1 MHYPAGRSGVD
12 DELLAFAEALGGA
25 ESVDVVLARSLSVI
39 RSLLSDATV
48 TYHGLDAGSD
58 AVTTFESTDTTEA
71 VHRSEDE
78 SVPVSV
84 VRSAIEAE
92 SVTRG
97 DAFVTEA
104 DAEGWDTATTG
115 DTATTDLFAPV
126 ADHGVLRVTL
136 PSADGAADRTIALI
150 ERVASAAAAAL
161 NRVVGSREP
170 DRERR
175 RDAAALDAAALHQFH
190 ETTMA
195 GAEFDAAVAE
205 LLSLARDYVELDVG
219 IFSRVEDETYTVE
232 SVADRTGTYETGA
245 TFDAAEAVC
254 AATLGGNPTEPVAFA
269 DVTETEYAASS
280 AAEGVDAYI
289 GVPVFV
295 DGASYGTVAFFSE
308 EPRSAPFRAGE
319 REFVKLLAQW
329 VGTEIERRHRFEELE
344 RYETILQAVDDPVYA
359 LDAAGEFTFVNE
371 AAKREFGYGDEVI
384 GADPS
389 IGMDEADIARV
400 REQIVDLIAEDER
413 SKRAEFDLHTADG
426 GRKIVENRIALIG
439 DDEFRGSAGVL
450 RDVTSRKRRER
461 QLTSIKRAIEQSAD
475 GFAILDDGEYTYVDE
490 THVEMY
496 GFESKAQ
503 LLGDSWRRLYDDAEI
518 ERLEAE
524 AFPALEA
531 EGRWRGTVT
540 GRRPDGTTF
549 PAELSLTAVDD
560 GRIVC
565 TARDQSER
573 QRQREELELF
583 QRAIEQAADG
593 VAVLDGDEYTYIDE
607 THVEMYGFESKAQ
620 LLGESWRRLY
630 DDDEI
635 DRLEAEAFPALEAE
649 GRWRGAVTGRRP
661 DGTTFP
667 AELSLTAV
675 DDGRIVCTARDQSE
689 RQRQREELELFQ
701 RAIEQA
707 ADGVA
712 VLDGDEYTYID
723 ETHVEMYGFESKA
736 QLLGESW
743 RRLYDDDEIDRLEAE
758 AFPALEAEGR
768 WRGAVTGRR
777 PDGTTFP
784 AELSLTIIEDGR
796 LVCTVRDETDRKER
810 ERELE
815 LKERAMDEATVAIQ
829 IADATRDDNPLV
841 YVNDG
846 FEQVTGYASEEALG
860 RNPRFLR
867 GDDTD
872 PEQRARLREAIERD
886 EPVSLDIQNYRKDGT
901 PYWSQLSITPVTDD
915 RGTVRNYIGIQQDV
929 TDRRER
935 EQKLF
940 AERERFR
947 LLLESVDEYAFLAVD
962 EEGRIQTWNENAE
975 SLFGYDEEAAVGMS
989 TAELRRTDDREV
1001 GVSDRLLDQARIAGQ
1016 SAHEGWYVRADGNRF
1031 YADVRYARLE
1041 HDDGTFR
1048 GYAMIVRDMTE
1059 RRRQQRRTERFV
1071 EESDD
1076 VITVVDTTGTITY
1089 ASGSSRS
1096 VFAHEPDD
1104 LVGGNLFDHAHPTDR
1119 KETMEAFFEA
1129 VERPDSNR
1137 ELEFRLES
1145 GDGEW
1150 LNVEGQ
1156 CRNMLDD
1163 GAVDG
1168 MLLYL
1173 RDVTDR
1179 RERARRFE
1187 SVFNQTFQFAGLLN
1201 PDGTVVELND
1211 TEFAF
1216 DEETREA
1223 IVGEG
1228 FCDAPLWEHS
1238 DAARTDLRTAIERAA
1253 DGEATRYGTKMRGA
1267 NGLVT
1272 VDLSVNP
1279 VTNED
1284 GDTSQIVVAG
1294 RDVSAEQRQ
1303 RQHLDVV
1310 HRVMRH
1316 NMRNDLGKV
1325 RGWAE
1330 LMCEE
1335 SDPDARTEHLA
1346 TLNRILDKWESMT
1359 ERVKQVR
1366 RASQRVHQSMEAD
1379 PASLVADAVAPV
1391 RDEHPDATIS
1401 TAVSADAL
1409 TRVPATLLDAIRE
1422 LAENAANTGPDAD
1435 VEVEL
1440 SSPEDGW
1447 IEVSVRDDGPGLPQM
1462 EADALETGE
1471 ETPLNHGNGLGLW
1484 MVRMI
1489 TTQAGGDISVRT
1501 AEAGTDVRLRVPTE

>member
-1 MHYPAGRSGVD
+1 MCYPAGPSSVD

-25 ESVDVVLARSLSVI
+25 ESVDAVLTRSLSVI

-48 TYHGLDAGSD
+48 AYHGLDAGSD
-58 AVTTFESTDTTEA
+58 AVTTFELTGTTEA
-71 VHRSEDE
+71 VHRSGDE
-78 SVPVSV
+78 AVPVSV
-84 VRSAIEAE
+84 VRSVIEAE

-97 DAFVTEA
+97 DAFVAEA

-136 PSADGAADRTIALI
+136 PSADGAADRTTALI

-161 NRVVGSREP
+161 NRVGGSREP

-175 RDAAALDAAALHQFH
+175 QDAAALDAAALHQFH

-254 AATLGGNPTEPVAFA
+254 AATLSGNPTEPVAFA

-426 GRKIVENRIALIG
+426 SRKIVENRIALIG

-450 RDVTSRKRRER
+450 RDITSRKRRER

-475 GFAILDDGEYTYVDE
+475 GFAILDNGEYTYVDE

-503 LLGDSWRRLYDDAEI
+503 LLGDSWRRLYDDDEI
-518 ERLEAE
+518 DRLEAE

-549 PAELSLTAVDD
+549 PTEISLTAVDD

-565 TARDQSER
+565 TARDESER

-620 LLGESWRRLY
+620 LLG
-630 DDDEI
+630 D
-635 DRLEAEAFPALEAE
+635 
-649 GRWRGAVTGRRP
+649 
-661 DGTTFP
+661 
-667 AELSLTAV
+667 
-675 DDGRIVCTARDQSE
+675 
-689 RQRQREELELFQ
+689 
-701 RAIEQA
+701 
-707 ADGVA
+707 
-712 VLDGDEYTYID
+712 
-723 ETHVEMYGFESKA
+723 
-736 QLLGESW
+736 SW

-846 FEQVTGYASEEALG
+846 FEQVTGYASEETLG
-860 RNPRFLR
+860 RNPRFLQ

-872 PEQRARLREAIERD
+872 PEQRARLRKAIERD
-886 EPVSLDIQNYRKDGT
+886 APVSLDIQNYRKDGT
-901 PYWSQLSITPVTDD
+901 QYWSHLSITPVTDD
-915 RGTVRNYIGIQQDV
+915 QGTVRNYIGIQQDV

-989 TAELRRTDDREV
+989 TAELHRTDDREV

-1016 SAHEGWYVRADGNRF
+1016 SAHEGWYVRADENRF

-1076 VITVVDTTGTITY
+1076 VITVVDTAGTITY
-1089 ASGSSRS
+1089 ASGSSRN

-1129 VERPDSNR
+1129 VERSDSNR

-1201 PDGTVVELND
+1201 PDGTVVEVND

-1216 DEETREA
+1216 GEETRETL
-1223 IVGEG
+1223 VGER
-1228 FCDAPLWEHS
+1228 FCDTALWEHS
-1238 DAARTDLRTAIERAA
+1238 DAARTDLRTAVERAA
-1253 DGEATRYGTKMRGA
+1253 EGEGTRYETTMYGA

-1272 VDLSVNP
+1272 VDLSVKP
-1279 VTNED
+1279 VTRED
-1284 GDTSQIVVAG
+1284 GDTSLIVVAG

-1310 HRVMRH
+1310 HRVLRH

-1335 SDPDARTEHLA
+1335 SDRDARSEHLA

-1359 ERVKQVR
+1359 ERVKQIR
-1366 RASQRVHQSMEAD
+1366 RASQRIDQSTGAD
-1379 PASLVADAVAPV
+1379 PDSLVADATAPV
-1391 RDEHPDATIS
+1391 RDEYPDATIS
-1401 TAVSADAL
+1401 TEVSADAL

-1462 EADALETGE
+1462 EANALETGE

>member
-549 PAELSLTAVDD
+549 PT
-560 GRIVC
+560 
-565 TARDQSER
+565 
-573 QRQREELELF
+573 
-583 QRAIEQAADG
+583 
-593 VAVLDGDEYTYIDE
+593 
-607 THVEMYGFESKAQ
+607 
-620 LLGESWRRLY
+620 
-630 DDDEI
+630 EI
-635 DRLEAEAFPALEAE
+635 
-649 GRWRGAVTGRRP
+649 
-661 DGTTFP
+661 
-667 AELSLTAV
+667 SLTAV

>member
-1 MHYPAGRSGVD
+1 MQNPVGRSGVEA
-12 DELLAFAEALGGA
+12 ELLAFAEALGGA
-25 ESVDVVLARSLSVI
+25 ESADVVLARSLSVI

-71 VHRSEDE
+71 VRRSGDE
-78 SVPVSV
+78 AVPVSV
-84 VRSAIEAE
+84 VRSVIEAE

-97 DAFVTEA
+97 DEFVTEA
-104 DAEGWDTATTG
+104 DAEGW

-136 PSADGAADRTIALI
+136 PSADGAADRTTALI

-175 RDAAALDAAALHQFH
+175 RDAAALDAAALHRFH

-205 LLSLARDYVELDVG
+205 LLSLARDYVDLDVG

-245 TFDAAEAVC
+245 TFDAPEAIC
-254 AATLGGNPTEPVAFA
+254 AATLDGNPTEPVAFA

-319 REFVKLLAQW
+319 REFIKLLAQW
-329 VGTEIERRHRFEELE
+329 VGTEIERRHRLEKLE

-371 AAKREFGYGDEVI
+371 AAKREFGYGDEVV

-389 IGMDEADIARV
+389 IGMAEADIARV
-400 REQIVDLIAEDER
+400 REQIVELTEGDER
-413 SKRAEFDLHTADG
+413 SKRAEFDLRTTDG
-426 GRKIVENRIALIG
+426 DHKIVENSIALIG
-439 DDEFRGSAGVL
+439 DDEFRGTAGVL
-450 RDVTSRKRRER
+450 RDITSRKRRER
-461 QLTSIKRAIEQSAD
+461 QLASIKRAIEQSAD
-475 GFAILDDGEYTYVDE
+475 GFAMLDDG
-490 THVEMY
+490 
-496 GFESKAQ
+496 
-503 LLGDSWRRLYDDAEI
+503 
-518 ERLEAE
+518 
-524 AFPALEA
+524 
-531 EGRWRGTVT
+531 
-540 GRRPDGTTF
+540 
-549 PAELSLTAVDD
+549 
-560 GRIVC
+560 
-565 TARDQSER
+565 
-573 QRQREELELF
+573 
-583 QRAIEQAADG
+583 
-593 VAVLDGDEYTYIDE
+593 EYTYIDE
-607 THVEMYGFESKAQ
+607 THVGMYGFESEAQ

-635 DRLEAEAFPALEAE
+635 E
-649 GRWRGAVTGRRP
+649 
-661 DGTTFP
+661 
-667 AELSLTAV
+667 
-675 DDGRIVCTARDQSE
+675 
-689 RQRQREELELFQ
+689 
-701 RAIEQA
+701 
-707 ADGVA
+707 
-712 VLDGDEYTYID
+712 
-723 ETHVEMYGFESKA
+723 
-736 QLLGESW
+736 
-743 RRLYDDDEIDRLEAE
+743 RLEAE

-841 YVNDG
+841 YVNHG
-846 FEQVTGYASEEALG
+846 FEQVTGYAPEEALG
-860 RNPRFLR
+860 RNPRFLQ
-867 GDDTD
+867 GEDTD
-872 PEQRARLREAIERD
+872 PEQKARLREAIERD

-915 RGTVRNYIGIQQDV
+915 RGVVRNYIGIQQDV
-929 TDRRER
+929 TERRER

-947 LLLESVDEYAFLAVD
+947 LLLESIDEYAFLVVD

-975 SLFGYDEEAAVGMS
+975 SLFGYGEQAAVGMS
-989 TAELRRTDDREV
+989 IAGLHPVDDRET
-1001 GVSDRLLDQARIAGQ
+1001 GLPDRLLDQARIAGQ
-1016 SAHEGWYVRADGNRF
+1016 SAHEGWYVGADGDRF
-1031 YADVRYARLE
+1031 YADVRYARLD

-1048 GYAMIVRDMTE
+1048 GYAMIVHDMTE

-1076 VITVVDTTGTITY
+1076 VITVVDTDGTVTY

-1096 VFAHEPDD
+1096 VLAHEPDD

-1129 VERPDSNR
+1129 VDRPDSNR

-1156 CRNMLDD
+1156 CQNMLDD
-1163 GAVDG
+1163 GGIDG

-1201 PDGTVVELND
+1201 PDGTIVELND
-1211 TEFAF
+1211 TSFAL
-1216 DEETREA
+1216 DEETRETL
-1223 IVGEG
+1223 VGER
-1228 FCDAPLWEHS
+1228 FCDTPLWEHS
-1238 DAARTDLRTAIERAA
+1238 DAARTDLRTAVEQAA
-1253 DGEATRYGTKMRGA
+1253 DGEGTRYETKMRGA

-1272 VDLSVNP
+1272 VDLSVKP
-1279 VTNED
+1279 VTRED
-1284 GDTSQIVVAG
+1284 GDTSLIVVAG

-1335 SDPDARTEHLA
+1335 SDRDARTEHLA
-1346 TLNRILDKWESMT
+1346 ILNRILDKWESMT

-1366 RASQRVHQSMEAD
+1366 RASQRIDQPTGAD
-1379 PASLVADAVAPV
+1379 PESLVADAVAPV

-1401 TAVSADAL
+1401 TEVSSDAL

-1462 EADALETGE
+1462 EAEALETGE

-1489 TTQAGGDISVRT
+1489 TMQAGGDISVRT
-1501 AEAGTDVRLRVPTE
+1501 AEAGTDVRLRVPME

>member
-1 MHYPAGRSGVD
+1 MQNPVGRSGVEA
-12 DELLAFAEALGGA
+12 ELLAFAEALGGA
-25 ESVDVVLARSLSVI
+25 ESADVVLARSLSVI

-71 VHRSEDE
+71 VRRSGDE
-78 SVPVSV
+78 AVPVSV
-84 VRSAIEAE
+84 VRSVIEAE

-97 DAFVTEA
+97 DEFVTEA
-104 DAEGWDTATTG
+104 DAEGWDTV
-115 DTATTDLFAPV
+115 TTDLFAPV

-136 PSADGAADRTIALI
+136 PSADGAADRTTALI

-175 RDAAALDAAALHQFH
+175 RDAAALDAAALHRFH

-205 LLSLARDYVELDVG
+205 LLSLARDYVDLDVG

-245 TFDAAEAVC
+245 TFDAPEAIC
-254 AATLGGNPTEPVAFA
+254 AATLDGNPTEPVAFA

-319 REFVKLLAQW
+319 REFIKLLAQW
-329 VGTEIERRHRFEELE
+329 VGTEIERRHRLEELE

-371 AAKREFGYGDEVI
+371 AAKREFGYGDEVV

-389 IGMDEADIARV
+389 IGMAEADIARV
-400 REQIVDLIAEDER
+400 REQIVELTEGDER
-413 SKRAEFDLHTADG
+413 SKRAEFDLRTTDG
-426 GRKIVENRIALIG
+426 DHKIVENRIALIG
-439 DDEFRGSAGVL
+439 DDEFRGTAGVL
-450 RDVTSRKRRER
+450 RDITSRKRRER
-461 QLTSIKRAIEQSAD
+461 QLASIKQ
-475 GFAILDDGEYTYVDE
+475 
-490 THVEMY
+490 
-496 GFESKAQ
+496 
-503 LLGDSWRRLYDDAEI
+503 
-518 ERLEAE
+518 
-524 AFPALEA
+524 
-531 EGRWRGTVT
+531 
-540 GRRPDGTTF
+540 
-549 PAELSLTAVDD
+549 
-560 GRIVC
+560 
-565 TARDQSER
+565 
-573 QRQREELELF
+573 
-583 QRAIEQAADG
+583 AIEQAADG

-607 THVEMYGFESKAQ
+607 THVEMYGFESTAQ

-635 DRLEAEAFPALEAE
+635 E
-649 GRWRGAVTGRRP
+649 
-661 DGTTFP
+661 
-667 AELSLTAV
+667 
-675 DDGRIVCTARDQSE
+675 
-689 RQRQREELELFQ
+689 
-701 RAIEQA
+701 
-707 ADGVA
+707 
-712 VLDGDEYTYID
+712 
-723 ETHVEMYGFESKA
+723 
-736 QLLGESW
+736 
-743 RRLYDDDEIDRLEAE
+743 RLEAE

-841 YVNDG
+841 YVNHG
-846 FEQVTGYASEEALG
+846 FEQVTGYAPEEALG
-860 RNPRFLR
+860 RNPRFLQ
-867 GDDTD
+867 GEDTD
-872 PEQRARLREAIERD
+872 PEQKARLREAIERD

-915 RGTVRNYIGIQQDV
+915 RGVVRNYIGIQQDV
-929 TDRRER
+929 TERRER

-947 LLLESVDEYAFLAVD
+947 LLLESVDEYAFLVVD

-975 SLFGYDEEAAVGMS
+975 SLFGYGEQAAVGMS
-989 TAELRRTDDREV
+989 IAGLHPVDDRET
-1001 GVSDRLLDQARIAGQ
+1001 GLADRLLDQARIAGQ
-1016 SAHEGWYVRADGNRF
+1016 SAHEGWYVGADGDRF
-1031 YADVRYARLE
+1031 YADVRYARLD

-1048 GYAMIVRDMTE
+1048 GYAMIVHDMTE

-1076 VITVVDTTGTITY
+1076 VITVVDTDGTVTY

-1096 VFAHEPDD
+1096 VLAHEPDD

-1129 VERPDSNR
+1129 VDRPDSNR

-1156 CRNMLDD
+1156 CQNMLDD
-1163 GAVDG
+1163 GAIDG

-1173 RDVTDR
+1173 RDATDR

-1201 PDGTVVELND
+1201 PDGTIVELND
-1211 TEFAF
+1211 TSFAL
-1216 DEETREA
+1216 DEETRETL
-1223 IVGEG
+1223 VGER
-1228 FCDAPLWEHS
+1228 FCDTPLWEHS
-1238 DAARTDLRTAIERAA
+1238 DAARTDLRTAVEQAA
-1253 DGEATRYGTKMRGA
+1253 DGEGTRYETKMRGA

-1272 VDLSVNP
+1272 VDLSVKP
-1279 VTNED
+1279 VTRED
-1284 GDTSQIVVAG
+1284 GDTSLIVVAG

-1303 RQHLDVV
+1303 RQHLDIV

-1335 SDPDARTEHLA
+1335 SDRDARTEHLA
-1346 TLNRILDKWESMT
+1346 ILNRILDKWESMT

-1366 RASQRVHQSMEAD
+1366 RASQRIDQPTGAD
-1379 PASLVADAVAPV
+1379 PESLVADAVAPV

-1401 TAVSADAL
+1401 TEVSSDAL

-1462 EADALETGE
+1462 EAEALETGE

-1489 TTQAGGDISVRT
+1489 TMQAGGDISVRT
-1501 AEAGTDVRLRVPTE
+1501 AEAGTDVRLRVPME

>member
-1 MHYPAGRSGVD
+1 MQNPVGRSGVEA
-12 DELLAFAEALGGA
+12 ELLAFAEALGGA
-25 ESVDVVLARSLSVI
+25 ESADVVLARSLSVI

-71 VHRSEDE
+71 VRRSGDE
-78 SVPVSV
+78 AVPVSV
-84 VRSAIEAE
+84 VRSVIEAE

-97 DAFVTEA
+97 DEFVTEA
-104 DAEGWDTATTG
+104 DAEGWDTV
-115 DTATTDLFAPV
+115 TTDLFAPV

-136 PSADGAADRTIALI
+136 PSADGAADRTTALI

-175 RDAAALDAAALHQFH
+175 RDAAALDAAALHRFH

-205 LLSLARDYVELDVG
+205 LLSLARDYVDLDVG

-245 TFDAAEAVC
+245 TFDAPEAIC
-254 AATLGGNPTEPVAFA
+254 AATLDGNPTEPVAFA

-319 REFVKLLAQW
+319 REFIKLLAQW
-329 VGTEIERRHRFEELE
+329 VGTEIERRHRLEELE

-371 AAKREFGYGDEVI
+371 AAKREFGYGDEVV

-389 IGMDEADIARV
+389 IGMAEADIARV
-400 REQIVDLIAEDER
+400 REQIVELTEGDER
-413 SKRAEFDLHTADG
+413 SKRAEFDLRTTDG
-426 GRKIVENRIALIG
+426 DHKIVENRIALIG
-439 DDEFRGSAGVL
+439 DDEFRGTAGVL
-450 RDVTSRKRRER
+450 RDITSRKRRER
-461 QLTSIKRAIEQSAD
+461 QLASIKRAIEQSAD
-475 GFAILDDGEYTYVDE
+475 GFAILDDGEYTYIDE
-490 THVEMY
+490 THVGMY
-496 GFESKAQ
+496 GFESEAQ
-503 LLGDSWRRLYDDAEI
+503 LLGESWRRLYDDDEI

-524 AFPALEA
+524 ALPAVEA
-531 EGRWRGTVT
+531 EGRWHGTVT

-549 PAELSLTAVDD
+549 PTEISLTAVDD

-565 TARDQSER
+565 TARDESER

-583 QRAIEQAADG
+583 QQAIEQAADG

-607 THVEMYGFESKAQ
+607 THVEMYGFESTAQ

-635 DRLEAEAFPALEAE
+635 E
-649 GRWRGAVTGRRP
+649 
-661 DGTTFP
+661 
-667 AELSLTAV
+667 
-675 DDGRIVCTARDQSE
+675 
-689 RQRQREELELFQ
+689 
-701 RAIEQA
+701 
-707 ADGVA
+707 
-712 VLDGDEYTYID
+712 
-723 ETHVEMYGFESKA
+723 
-736 QLLGESW
+736 
-743 RRLYDDDEIDRLEAE
+743 RLEAE

-841 YVNDG
+841 YVNHG
-846 FEQVTGYASEEALG
+846 FEQVTGYAPEEALG
-860 RNPRFLR
+860 RNPRFLQ
-867 GDDTD
+867 GEDTD
-872 PEQRARLREAIERD
+872 PEQKARLREVIERD

-915 RGTVRNYIGIQQDV
+915 RGVVRNYIGIQQDV
-929 TDRRER
+929 TERRER

-947 LLLESVDEYAFLAVD
+947 LLLESVDEYAFLVVD

-975 SLFGYDEEAAVGMS
+975 SLFGYGEQAAVGMS
-989 TAELRRTDDREV
+989 IAGLHPVDDRET
-1001 GVSDRLLDQARIAGQ
+1001 GLPDRLLDQARIAGQ
-1016 SAHEGWYVRADGNRF
+1016 SAHEGWYVGADGDRF
-1031 YADVRYARLE
+1031 YADVRYARLD

-1048 GYAMIVRDMTE
+1048 GYAMIVHDMTE

-1076 VITVVDTTGTITY
+1076 VITVVDTDGTVTY

-1096 VFAHEPDD
+1096 VLAHEPDD

-1129 VERPDSNR
+1129 VDRPDSNR

-1156 CRNMLDD
+1156 CQNMLDD
-1163 GAVDG
+1163 GAIDG

-1201 PDGTVVELND
+1201 PDGTIVELND
-1211 TEFAF
+1211 TSFAL
-1216 DEETREA
+1216 DEETRETL
-1223 IVGEG
+1223 VGER
-1228 FCDAPLWEHS
+1228 FCDTPLWEHS
-1238 DAARTDLRTAIERAA
+1238 DAARTDLRTAVEQAA
-1253 DGEATRYGTKMRGA
+1253 DGEGTRYETKMRGA

-1272 VDLSVNP
+1272 VDLSMKP
-1279 VTNED
+1279 VTRED
-1284 GDTSQIVVAG
+1284 GDTSLIVVAG

-1335 SDPDARTEHLA
+1335 SDRDARTEHLA
-1346 TLNRILDKWESMT
+1346 ILNRILDKWESMT

-1366 RASQRVHQSMEAD
+1366 RASQRIDQPTGAD
-1379 PASLVADAVAPV
+1379 PESLVADAVAPV

-1401 TAVSADAL
+1401 TEVSSDAL

-1462 EADALETGE
+1462 EAEALETGE

-1489 TTQAGGDISVRT
+1489 TMQAGGDISVRT
-1501 AEAGTDVRLRVPTE
+1501 AEAGTDLRLRVPME

>member
-531 EGRWRGTVT
+531 EERWRGTVT

-549 PAELSLTAVDD
+549 PT
-560 GRIVC
+560 
-565 TARDQSER
+565 
-573 QRQREELELF
+573 
-583 QRAIEQAADG
+583 
-593 VAVLDGDEYTYIDE
+593 
-607 THVEMYGFESKAQ
+607 
-620 LLGESWRRLY
+620 
-630 DDDEI
+630 EI
-635 DRLEAEAFPALEAE
+635 
-649 GRWRGAVTGRRP
+649 
-661 DGTTFP
+661 
-667 AELSLTAV
+667 SLTAV

>member
-1 MHYPAGRSGVD
+1 MYYPAGRSGVD

-71 VHRSEDE
+71 VHRSGDE

-97 DAFVTEA
+97 DAFVTET

-136 PSADGAADRTIALI
+136 PSADGAADRTTALI

-161 NRVVGSREP
+161 NRVGGSREP

-232 SVADRTGTYETGA
+232 SVADRTGTYETEA

-400 REQIVDLIAEDER
+400 REQIVDLIAEDEW
-413 SKRAEFDLHTADG
+413 SKQAEFDLHTADG
-426 GRKIVENRIALIG
+426 SRKIVENRIALIG

-450 RDVTSRKRRER
+450 RDITSRKRRER

-503 LLGDSWRRLYDDAEI
+503 LLGD
-518 ERLEAE
+518 
-524 AFPALEA
+524 
-531 EGRWRGTVT
+531 
-540 GRRPDGTTF
+540 
-549 PAELSLTAVDD
+549 
-560 GRIVC
+560 
-565 TARDQSER
+565 
-573 QRQREELELF
+573 
-583 QRAIEQAADG
+583 
-593 VAVLDGDEYTYIDE
+593 
-607 THVEMYGFESKAQ
+607 
-620 LLGESWRRLY
+620 
-630 DDDEI
+630 
-635 DRLEAEAFPALEAE
+635 
-649 GRWRGAVTGRRP
+649 
-661 DGTTFP
+661 
-667 AELSLTAV
+667 
-675 DDGRIVCTARDQSE
+675 
-689 RQRQREELELFQ
+689 
-701 RAIEQA
+701 
-707 ADGVA
+707 
-712 VLDGDEYTYID
+712 
-723 ETHVEMYGFESKA
+723 
-736 QLLGESW
+736 SW

-846 FEQVTGYASEEALG
+846 FEQVTGYASEETLG
-860 RNPRFLR
+860 RNPRFLQ

-872 PEQRARLREAIERD
+872 PEQRARLRKAIERD

-901 PYWSQLSITPVTDD
+901 QYWSRLSITPVTDD
-915 RGTVRNYIGIQQDV
+915 QGTVRNYIGIQQDV

-989 TAELRRTDDREV
+989 TAELHRTDDREV
-1001 GVSDRLLDQARIAGQ
+1001 GVSDRLLDQARSAGQ
-1016 SAHEGWYVRADGNRF
+1016 SAHEGWYVRADENRF

-1076 VITVVDTTGTITY
+1076 VITVVDTAGTITY
-1089 ASGSSRS
+1089 ASGSSRN

-1129 VERPDSNR
+1129 VERSDSNR

-1201 PDGTVVELND
+1201 PDGTVVEVND

-1216 DEETREA
+1216 GEETRETL
-1223 IVGEG
+1223 VGER
-1228 FCDAPLWEHS
+1228 FCDTALWEHS
-1238 DAARTDLRTAIERAA
+1238 DAARTDLRTAVERAA
-1253 DGEATRYGTKMRGA
+1253 EGEGTRYETTMYGA

-1272 VDLSVNP
+1272 VDLSVKP
-1279 VTNED
+1279 VTRED
-1284 GDTSQIVVAG
+1284 GDTSLIVVAG

-1310 HRVMRH
+1310 HRVLRH

-1335 SDPDARTEHLA
+1335 SDRDARSEHLA

-1359 ERVKQVR
+1359 ERVKQIR
-1366 RASQRVHQSMEAD
+1366 RASQRIDQSTGAD
-1379 PASLVADAVAPV
+1379 PDSLVADATDPV
-1391 RDEHPDATIS
+1391 RDEYPDATIS
-1401 TAVSADAL
+1401 TEVSADAL

>member
-1 MHYPAGRSGVD
+1 MEA
-12 DELLAFAEALGGA
+12 ELLAFAEALGGA
-25 ESVDVVLARSLSVI
+25 ESADVVLARSLSVI

-71 VHRSEDE
+71 VRRSGDE
-78 SVPVSV
+78 AVPVSV
-84 VRSAIEAE
+84 VRSVIEAE

-97 DAFVTEA
+97 DEFVTEA
-104 DAEGWDTATTG
+104 DAEGWDTV
-115 DTATTDLFAPV
+115 TTDLFAPV

-136 PSADGAADRTIALI
+136 PSADGAADRTTALI

-175 RDAAALDAAALHQFH
+175 RDAAALDAAALHRFH

-205 LLSLARDYVELDVG
+205 LLSLARDYVDLDVG

-245 TFDAAEAVC
+245 TFDAPEAIC
-254 AATLGGNPTEPVAFA
+254 AATLDGNPTEPVAFA

-319 REFVKLLAQW
+319 REFIKLLAQW
-329 VGTEIERRHRFEELE
+329 VGTEIERRHRLEELE

-371 AAKREFGYGDEVI
+371 AAKREFGYGDEVV

-389 IGMDEADIARV
+389 IGMAEADIARV
-400 REQIVDLIAEDER
+400 REQIVELTEGDER
-413 SKRAEFDLHTADG
+413 SKRAEFDLRTTDG
-426 GRKIVENRIALIG
+426 DHKIVENSIALIG
-439 DDEFRGSAGVL
+439 DDEFRGTAGVL
-450 RDVTSRKRRER
+450 RDITSRKRRER
-461 QLTSIKRAIEQSAD
+461 QLATIKRAIEQSAD
-475 GFAILDDGEYTYVDE
+475 GFAILDDGEYTYIDE
-490 THVEMY
+490 THVGMY
-496 GFESKAQ
+496 GFES
-503 LLGDSWRRLYDDAEI
+503 E
-518 ERLEAE
+518 
-524 AFPALEA
+524 
-531 EGRWRGTVT
+531 
-540 GRRPDGTTF
+540 
-549 PAELSLTAVDD
+549 
-560 GRIVC
+560 
-565 TARDQSER
+565 
-573 QRQREELELF
+573 
-583 QRAIEQAADG
+583 
-593 VAVLDGDEYTYIDE
+593 
-607 THVEMYGFESKAQ
+607 AQ

-635 DRLEAEAFPALEAE
+635 E
-649 GRWRGAVTGRRP
+649 
-661 DGTTFP
+661 
-667 AELSLTAV
+667 
-675 DDGRIVCTARDQSE
+675 
-689 RQRQREELELFQ
+689 
-701 RAIEQA
+701 
-707 ADGVA
+707 
-712 VLDGDEYTYID
+712 
-723 ETHVEMYGFESKA
+723 
-736 QLLGESW
+736 
-743 RRLYDDDEIDRLEAE
+743 RLEAE

-841 YVNDG
+841 YVNHG
-846 FEQVTGYASEEALG
+846 FEQVTGYAPEEALG
-860 RNPRFLR
+860 RNPRFLQ
-867 GDDTD
+867 GEDTD
-872 PEQRARLREAIERD
+872 PEQKARLREAIERD

-915 RGTVRNYIGIQQDV
+915 RGVVRNYIGIQQDV
-929 TDRRER
+929 TERRER

-947 LLLESVDEYAFLAVD
+947 LLLESVDEYAFLVVD

-975 SLFGYDEEAAVGMS
+975 SLFGYGEQAAVGMS
-989 TAELRRTDDREV
+989 IAGLHPVDDRET
-1001 GVSDRLLDQARIAGQ
+1001 GLPDRLLDQARIAGQ
-1016 SAHEGWYVRADGNRF
+1016 SAHEGWYVGADGDRF
-1031 YADVRYARLE
+1031 YADVRYARLD

-1048 GYAMIVRDMTE
+1048 GYAMIVHDMTE

-1076 VITVVDTTGTITY
+1076 VITVVDTDGTVTY

-1096 VFAHEPDD
+1096 VLAHEPDD

-1129 VERPDSNR
+1129 VDRPDSNR

-1156 CRNMLDD
+1156 CQNMLDD
-1163 GAVDG
+1163 GAIDG

-1201 PDGTVVELND
+1201 PDGTIVELND
-1211 TEFAF
+1211 TSFAL
-1216 DEETREA
+1216 DEETRETL
-1223 IVGEG
+1223 VGER
-1228 FCDAPLWEHS
+1228 FCDTPLWEHS
-1238 DAARTDLRTAIERAA
+1238 DAARTDLRTAVEQAA
-1253 DGEATRYGTKMRGA
+1253 DGEGTRYETKMRGA

-1272 VDLSVNP
+1272 VDLSMKP
-1279 VTNED
+1279 VTRED
-1284 GDTSQIVVAG
+1284 GDTSLIVVAG

-1335 SDPDARTEHLA
+1335 SDRDARTEHLA
-1346 TLNRILDKWESMT
+1346 ILNRILDKWESMT

-1366 RASQRVHQSMEAD
+1366 RASQRIDQPTGAD
-1379 PASLVADAVAPV
+1379 PESLVADAVAPV

-1401 TAVSADAL
+1401 TEVSSDAL

-1462 EADALETGE
+1462 EAEALETGE

-1489 TTQAGGDISVRT
+1489 TMQAGGDISVRT
-1501 AEAGTDVRLRVPTE
+1501 AEAGTDLRLRVPME